1 MQRYKAILASAVLST
16 SSFAANALEP
26 TEAMINYNSPS
37 LGILRITAES
47 PMHHIKVIVN
57 DQVKD
62 GCWMSPETSKTA
74 AELELKRSQY
84 PLAKTKSKIDH
95 SITLSALGY
104 AINGG
109 QSCVVAI
116 ETVVKANITESIRI
130 HGEHRLENLRHVT
143 VWRRKS
149 LMNGPK
155 ESFESRL
162 REGFTTHVQAFL
174 MNIGSTKA
182 DLVKQTYNT
191 VNVNFREPRSLL
203 PSKRMVSGEK
213 LEELR
218 GLWRNYFNSY
228 VVKDGGIN

>member
-1 MQRYKAILASAVLST
+1 MKLYKIILASAVLSAA
-16 SSFAANALEP
+16 SFAANSLEP

-37 LGILRITAES
+37 LGNLKITAES

-62 GCWMSPETSKTA
+62 GCWRTSGASKTA
-74 AELELKRSQY
+74 VELELKRSQY
-84 PLAKTKSKIDH
+84 PLSKTESKIDH
-95 SITLSALGY
+95 SIILSALGY

-109 QSCVVAI
+109 RSCVVAI
-116 ETVVKANITESIRI
+116 ETIVKANVTETISII
-130 HGEHRLENLRHVT
+130 GAHRLENLRHVT
-143 VWRRKS
+143 VWKRKS

-155 ESFESRL
+155 GSLGSHL
-162 REGFTTHVQAFL
+162 REVFTSHVQAFL
-174 MNIGSTKA
+174 MNIGSAKA
-182 DLVKQTYNT
+182 DLIKQTYNT

-203 PSKRMVSGEK
+203 PSKRMVFGEK

-228 VVKDGGIN
+228 NLKDGGIN